1 MKKELVDLLISP
13 KSRRSFSIKDQIIE
27 GDDIKSGILFDD
39 NGNEYKITDYVPRF
53 VKDLNSSQTLESF
66 SYKWKR
72 FFQSALNKQEQN
84 KTMFLDH
91 YGWSLSEFKNFVKGR
106 KNVLDA
112 GCGIGYIT
120 NWVASESEAN
130 VYGIDISFSI
140 ENAYVNFAHKKQPNL
155 HFLQADLGEL
165 PFREGFF
172 DFIICKEV
180 IHHTPEPRK
189 NFSKLVSMLA
199 PGGVILIYVYK
210 KKGPVREFCD
220 DFLRSYTTKL
230 SVDDCYKF
238 AEAMTEFGKSLREA
252 KVNVEITK
260 DIPFLNIKAGSYDLQ
275 RLLYWNMFKCWWDD
289 EGDKEYSNAVN
300 FDWYHP
306 EYAFRYTEDEIKNWF
321 KEENVKIENL
331 NILDAGIAVRGTKI
345 K

>member
-1 MKKELVDLLISP
+1 MKKELLDLLISP
-13 KSRRSFSIKDQIIE
+13 KSRGGFSIKNQIIE

-39 NGNEYKITDYVPRF
+39 NGNEYKIADYVPRF
-53 VKDLNSSQTLESF
+53 VKELNSSQTLESF
-66 SYKWKR
+66 SYKWKK

-84 KTMFLDH
+84 KTIFLDH
-91 YGWSLSEFKNFVKGR
+91 YGWDLSEFRNFVKTR

-120 NWVASESEAN
+120 NWVASESKAN

-140 ENAYVNFAHKKQPNL
+140 ENAYRNFAHKKRSNL
-155 HFLQADLGEL
+155 HFIQADLGEL
-165 PFREGFF
+165 PFRGEFF

-189 NFSKLVSMLA
+189 NFSKLLSTLA
-199 PGGVILIYVYK
+199 PGGIILIYVYK
-210 KKGPVREFCD
+210 KKGPIREFCD

-230 SVDDCYKF
+230 CVDDCYKF

-252 KVNVEITK
+252 KVNIEIPK

-275 RLLYWNMFKCWWDD
+275 RLFYWNVFKCWWDD

-321 KEENVKIENL
+321 KEENVKIENF
-331 NILDAGIAVRGTKI
+331 NVLDAGIAVRGTKI